1 MKKVGILCA
10 GDTEFFPFLQYLKDV
25 TVTTKAML
33 QFHEG
38 LIKDIPVV
46 ALYSGVCKVNA
57 AIAAQLLIDIFHA
70 DIIINAGTAGAIDGS
85 VRLFDTIIADKMA
98 YHDVADD
105 ILTEFHPW
113 MESVYFKPPA
123 ELLALAQNYSHASEH
138 RILFGTVVTG
148 EQFINNS
155 ERAALFE
162 KYAPLSVD
170 METASI
176 AHVCHVNQIPF
187 LSIRTITDTAAHDGI
202 ENFEKNCEQ
211 ASQISAE
218 ITVALLQKLEP

>member
-10 GDTEFFPFLQYLKDV
+10 GDTEFFPFLQYLKNE
-25 TVTTKAML
+25 TVTTLAML

-38 LIKDIPVV
+38 LIEGVPVV

-113 MESVYFKPPA
+113 MESVYFKPSA
-123 ELLALAQNYSHASEH
+123 EFLRLRKTTATPRS
-138 RILFGTVVTG
+138 TVSCSG
-148 EQFINNS
+148 QSLQENNLS
-155 ERAALFE
+155 TIPNGLPFL
-162 KYAPLSVD
+162 KNMPLSLLIWKRQALP
-170 METASI
+170 MSAM
-176 AHVCHVNQIPF
+176 
-187 LSIRTITDTAAHDGI
+187 SIR
-202 ENFEKNCEQ
+202 FPFFP
-211 ASQISAE
+211 S
-218 ITVALLQKLEP
+218 EP